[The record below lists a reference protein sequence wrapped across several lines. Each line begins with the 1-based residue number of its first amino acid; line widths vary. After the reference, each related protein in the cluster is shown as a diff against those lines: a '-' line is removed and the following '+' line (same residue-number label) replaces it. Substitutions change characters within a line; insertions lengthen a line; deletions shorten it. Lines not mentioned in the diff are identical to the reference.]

1 MTFDVLGSRSLF
13 RDAAHFDL
21 YPSVC
26 TLAIPILHFAIPW
39 DRLAEKGW
47 GMAELG
53 LAPVSVWIDRLVEI
67 WKNTDILL
75 PALKGSLFMLN
86 TF

>member
-13 RDAAHFDL
+13 RDAAHF
-21 YPSVC
+21 VC
-26 TLAIPILHFAIPW
+26 TGAIPILHFAIPW

-67 WKNTDILL
+67 WKNTNFI
-75 PALKGSLFMLN
+75 ASS
-86 TF
+86 